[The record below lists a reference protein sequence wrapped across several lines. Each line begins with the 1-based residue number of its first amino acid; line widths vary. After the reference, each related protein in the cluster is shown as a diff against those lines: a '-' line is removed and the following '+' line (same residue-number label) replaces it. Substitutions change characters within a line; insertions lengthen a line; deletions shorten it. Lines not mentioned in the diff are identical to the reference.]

1 MHHSLAVISIG
12 AVRENCQVHQRLHG
26 HRALLGQQLCPVAL
40 ACFLLLLLLLML
52 GRDARAPD
60 DGNGLVKVP
69 HRHAC
74 VVQLQV
80 AHKHTHK
87 GT

>member
-1 MHHSLAVISIG
+1 MHHSLAITSIG

-26 HRALLGQQLCPVAL
+26 HSTLLGQQLCPVAL
-40 ACFLLLLLLLML
+40 ACFLLLLLEW